1 MLVHRI
7 FPYLSSAAAGEKF
20 SPTFV
25 PPQGKGRLD
34 NPDLF
39 ACWYFATSPSGAV
52 GEAFGEQRE
61 WSDDMLCYGTSGP
74 RRVLG
79 LFTLPDDINLLD
91 LDDAQV
97 LVDYKLRPTQ
107 VVEPNRSF
115 TQRWARRIA
124 SEYRPG
130 TSVPAWD
137 GVSWWSLQR
146 PHWKLVAV
154 WVRTGASNPASF
166 VSHEPLGKNHPAVQD
181 AMSSLKKDW
190 A

>member
-1 MLVHRI
+1 MLVHRV
-7 FPYLSSAAAGEKF
+7 FPYLASAADGEKY

-25 PPQGKGRLD
+25 PPQGVGRLD
-34 NPDLF
+34 NADLYT
-39 ACWYFATSPSGAV
+39 CWYFASSPSGAV
-52 GEAFGEQRE
+52 GEMFGEQRE
-61 WSDDMLCYGTSGP
+61 WSDGLLTVPYTGA

-79 LFTLPDDINLLD
+79 LFALPDNLNLLD

-107 VVEPNRSF
+107 VVEPNRSM

-124 SEYRPG
+124 TEYRPG

-154 WVRTGASNPASF
+154 FVRNGNANPASF

-181 AMSSLKKDW
+181 AMSSLKRAW
-190 A
+190 V